1 MIIQVLVICKTLGS
15 IHPWAHGGVTQVEK
29 KINTTYF
36 LNYFKLNPMPFL
48 KAKNGGLFCLHNFS
62 YGIEFLR
69 NESVNSEFKHTHTTE
84 SRLP

>member
-36 LNYFKLNPMPFL
+36 LNYFKLNPMPF
-48 KAKNGGLFCLHNFS
+48 
-62 YGIEFLR
+62 
-69 NESVNSEFKHTHTTE
+69 FKG
-84 SRLP
+84 